1 MKEKGRKRK
10 ADVFRRAQM
19 QEKTFERFA
28 HAKRSKIVTN
38 LQARAISR
46 LSSKKVAKAFY
57 IWRNETEKQRREY
70 PKKAEVHFKMR
81 VKPKLLKRRFFCK
94 WKIVSEEEKRF
105 QMLGKRSDA
114 QIRFEN
120 PQGYASVLAQK
131 KQSRGVKH

>member
-1 MKEKGRKRK
+1 MREYDEGKRKKRK

-19 QEKTFERFA
+19 QEKAFEQLRA

-70 PKKAEVHFKMR
+70 PKKAEVHFKIRM
-81 VKPKLLKRRFFCK
+81 KPKLLKY
-94 WKIVSEEEKRF
+94 I
-105 QMLGKRSDA
+105 L
-114 QIRFEN
+114 I
-120 PQGYASVLAQK
+120 
-131 KQSRGVKH
+131 